1 MALQVDE
8 VAVTG
13 GYRILDTDRHPA
25 YQGVALVVQRDAH
38 PVATDCEITY
48 ADALATA
55 KVMAA
60 SGALLESLQ
69 NLVGLAKL
77 GAAHLGK
84 YHAALADAEAAIA
97 KATA

>member
-13 GYRILDTDRHPA
+13 GFRIIDTDRSPA
-25 YQGVALVVQRDAH
+25 YRGIAIVVQRDAH
-38 PVATDCEITY
+38 PVITDCEISH
-48 ADALATA
+48 AEALATA

-60 SGALLESLQ
+60 SRDLLESLR
-69 NLVGLAKL
+69 NLVGLARL

-84 YHAALADAEAAIA
+84 YHAALADAEAIIA